1 MTLINVIKAI
11 MTFLINVEKY
21 YTHDILTTPLQQ
33 ILSNRLLVT
42 IIDEKKINSVV
53 DLNHN

>member
-21 YTHDILTTPLQQ
+21 YIHDILTTPLQQ

-42 IIDEKKINSVV
+42 IIDEKNLIQ
-53 DLNHN
+53 